1 MVNDMSKQTRNLH
14 KLLSKAI
21 QIASEAHEHDLD
33 RGGSPYILHPLRLMF
48 RLRTDDPELMAI
60 AVLHDVV
67 EDSDWT
73 IQDLR
78 EQGFTERV
86 LKALTLLTH
95 DDGSPYDDYI
105 EKISKNIDAIFVKM
119 EDLRD
124 NSDITRLKGVTE
136 KDLKRTEKYHRSFVR
151 LKEASKLFEQF

>member
-1 MVNDMSKQTRNLH
+1 MTQQPRNLH

-21 QIASEAHEHDLD
+21 RIASEAHEKVLD

-67 EDSDWT
+67 EDSEWT
-73 IQDLR
+73 IDALR
-78 EQGFTERV
+78 HEGFSERV
-86 LKALTLLTH
+86 LSALSLLTH
-95 DDGSPYDDYI
+95 DDGSPYSDYI
-105 EKISKNIDAIFVKM
+105 EKISTNLDAVLVKM

-136 KDLKRTEKYHRSFVR
+136 KDLKRTEKYHKSFIR
-151 LKEASKLFEQF
+151 LKEAKKELEFH